1 MTARRRATWWLGGAG
16 LALAV
21 ALLLAA
27 EPREV
32 VALALSARW
41 PQVSLAFAFACT
53 TATLRGLRLRLLAG
67 RELRLTRSAPVAAAA
82 QLASVALPLR
92 IGEFAMVPLLQAAGV
107 PGAVRG
113 LSVLVIARV
122 LDTLALLAW
131 AVLAAGLVGG
141 SPAAA
146 AVTLVILAGLLSL
159 GWAAGA
165 RALRRLAR
173 RWRNRSGWR
182 RRSLSQLLRVRREL
196 SHLAHS
202 PLRGT
207 AVVGLSLAIW
217 GSIWGV
223 TWALVRAIGLAWPVL
238 PLLVGVIGA
247 GVGSSLPVNFVG
259 NFGSQEAG
267 WTAAL
272 AAVGVDPRAALA
284 AGFACHLW
292 NLGFNLVLGLAG
304 GVWLA
309 AVQPGSSRRPFLA
322 RLRSLMSS
330 GRGA

>member
-16 LALAV
+16 LVLAA

-27 EPREV
+27 QPREV
-32 VALALSARW
+32 IALALSARW
-41 PQVSLAFAFACT
+41 PQVFLAFTFTCAV
-53 TATLRGLRLRLLAG
+53 ATLRGLRLRLLAG
-67 RELRLTRSAPVAAAA
+67 RELRLSLSAPVAAAA

-92 IGEFAMVPLLQAAGV
+92 IGEFAMVPLLNAAGV

-113 LSVLVIARV
+113 LSVLVIVRV
-122 LDTLALLAW
+122 LDLLAILAW
-131 AVLAAGLVGG
+131 AALAAGLVGG
-141 SPAAA
+141 SPGA
-146 AVTLVILAGLLSL
+146 AVATLLLLAGLLSL
-159 GWAAGA
+159 GWAVGA
-165 RALRRLAR
+165 RALRRLAG
-173 RWRNRSGWR
+173 RWRDRSGWR

-196 SHLAHS
+196 SRLAHS
-202 PLRGT
+202 PLRGM
-207 AVVGLSLAIW
+207 AVAGLSLAVWGAIW
-217 GSIWGV
+217 GA
-223 TWALVRAIGLAWPVL
+223 TWALVRAFGLAWPAL
-238 PLLVGVIGA
+238 SLLVGVIGA
-247 GVGSSLPVNFVG
+247 GLGSSLPVNFIG
-259 NFGSQEAG
+259 NLGSQEAG

-272 AAVGVDPRAALA
+272 AAVGADPRAALA

-330 GRGA
+330 SRGA

>member
-16 LALAV
+16 LVLAV

-32 VALALSARW
+32 VALALSARP
-41 PQVSLAFAFACT
+41 PQVFLALAFACA

-67 RELRLTRSAPVAAAA
+67 RELRLARAAPVAAAA

-113 LSVLVIARV
+113 LSVLVIVRV
-122 LDTLALLAW
+122 LDLLALLAW
-131 AVLAAGLVGG
+131 VALATGMVGG

-146 AVTLVILAGLLSL
+146 AATLVILAGVLSL
-159 GWAAGA
+159 GSAVGA
-165 RALRRLAR
+165 RALRRLAG
-173 RWRNRSGWR
+173 RWRSRSDWR
-182 RRSLSQLLRVRREL
+182 RRSLSQLLRVRSQL

-207 AVVGLSLAIW
+207 AVVAVSLAVW
-217 GSIWGV
+217 GSIWGT
-223 TWALVRAIGLAWPVL
+223 TWALVRAIGLAWPAV
-238 PLLVGVIGA
+238 PLMVGVVGA
-247 GVGSSLPVNFVG
+247 GVGSSLPFSFVG
-259 NFGSQEAG
+259 NLGTQEAG

-272 AAVGVDPRAALA
+272 AAVGIDPRAALA

-304 GVWLA
+304 GAWLA

>member
-1 MTARRRATWWLGGAG
+1 VTARRRTTWWLGGAG

-21 ALLLAA
+21 GLLLAA

-41 PQVSLAFAFACT
+41 PQLSLGFAFACA

-67 RELRLTRSAPVAAAA
+67 RELRLSRSAPVAAAA

-113 LSVLVIARV
+113 LSVLVIVRA
-122 LDTLALLAW
+122 LDTLALVAW
-131 AVLAAGLVGG
+131 AAVATGLVGG

-146 AVTLVILAGLLSL
+146 AATLVVLGALLSL
-159 GWAAGA
+159 GWALGT
-165 RALRRLAR
+165 RALHRLAG

-247 GVGSSLPVNFVG
+247 GVGSSLPVNFFG

-267 WTAAL
+267 WAAAS
-272 AAVGVDPRAALA
+272 AAVGVDPRVALA

-304 GVWLA
+304 GAWLA

-322 RLRSLMSS
+322 KLRSLVSS

>member
-1 MTARRRATWWLGGAG
+1 
-16 LALAV
+16 
-21 ALLLAA
+21 
-27 EPREV
+27 
-32 VALALSARW
+32 
-41 PQVSLAFAFACT
+41 
-53 TATLRGLRLRLLAG
+53 
-67 RELRLTRSAPVAAAA
+67 
-82 QLASVALPLR
+82 
-92 IGEFAMVPLLQAAGV
+92 V

-113 LSVLVIARV
+113 LSVLVIVRA
-122 LDTLALLAW
+122 LDTLALVAW
-131 AVLAAGLVGG
+131 AAVATGLVGG

-146 AVTLVILAGLLSL
+146 AATLVVLGALLSL
-159 GWAAGA
+159 GWALGT
-165 RALRRLAR
+165 RALHRLAG

-247 GVGSSLPVNFVG
+247 GVGSSLPVNFFG

-272 AAVGVDPRAALA
+272 AAVGVDPRVALA

-304 GVWLA
+304 GAWLA

-322 RLRSLMSS
+322 KLRSLVSS

>member
-1 MTARRRATWWLGGAG
+1 VTARRRAVWWLGGAG

-21 ALLLAA
+21 GLLLAA

-32 VALALSARW
+32 VALALSARS
-41 PQVSLAFAFACT
+41 PQASLALAFACA

-67 RELRLTRSAPVAAAA
+67 RELRLARSVPVAAAA

-113 LSVLVIARV
+113 LSILVIVRA

-131 AVLAAGLVGG
+131 AALAAGLVGG

-146 AVTLVILAGLLSL
+146 AAALATLAGLLSL
-159 GWAAGA
+159 GWAVSA
-165 RALRRLAR
+165 RALRRIAG
-173 RWRNRSGWR
+173 RWRSRYGWR

-196 SHLAHS
+196 SHLVHS
-202 PLRGT
+202 PLRAT
-207 AVVGLSLAIW
+207 AVVGLSLAVW
-217 GSIWGV
+217 GSIWGT
-223 TWALVRAIGLAWPVL
+223 TWTLVRAIGLAWPVL

-259 NFGSQEAG
+259 SFGSQEAG

-292 NLGFNLVLGLAG
+292 NLLFNLVLGLAG
-304 GVWLA
+304 GAWLA

-322 RLRSLMSS
+322 RLRSLVSS